1 MQTVFYIIWLNY
13 HNMTSN
19 ENNCKVRQ
27 QEKKDIFSDLASI

>member
-1 MQTVFYIIWLNY
+1 
-13 HNMTSN
+13 MTSN